1 MSFEKKYLWWFVGSS
16 FIFAI
21 MGALIKYA
29 SYIDSFK
36 TTIFRFS
43 IGMALLGTLAVMGKI
58 KLDFNKPRL
67 LVCRGI
73 TGGIAV
79 FVYVWSISN
88 IGLAKGTIISNTS
101 TIFAT
106 ILSVIILKERM
117 TLLKAIF
124 IVMALYG
131 LYLLV
136 GTNIFSAGRMGIYDL
151 VAIVGAFFSGIAD
164 VTIRKARQTESTYSV
179 FFAQCVM
186 GFWIVLVPANLIPA
200 KIGIEGAVILLLI
213 GITAAVGQLMT
224 TYAYKFIPLSTG
236 SVMSMLT
243 PVCNLIIGT
252 TVFKESFTGRG
263 FTGVFIVLVSC
274 YMVIMSDDFNRKI
287 LRLFSLY
294 DRTKTS
300 E

>member
-1 MSFEKKYLWWFVGSS
+1 MSFEKKYLWWFIGSS
-16 FIFAI
+16 FIFAV

-79 FVYVWSISN
+79 FVYVWSISK
-88 IGLAKGTIISNTS
+88 IGLAKGTIISQTS

-131 LYLLV
+131 LYLMV
-136 GTNIFSAGRMGIYDL
+136 GTNIFAGRMEIYNL

-164 VTIRKARQTESTYSV
+164 VTIKKARQTESTYSV

-224 TYAYKFIPLSTG
+224 TYAYKFIPLSTC
-236 SVMSMLT
+236 SAMSMLT

-252 TVFKESFTGRG
+252 AVFKESFTRRG

-287 LRLFSLY
+287 LRLVSLY